1 VTVSGQRLTHP
12 EGVNSRPAL
21 ESLPALDSR
30 FSWRRGGGL
39 VWIEASLPGGRAIF
53 TTRLGGSSDGPYR
66 SLNLGILTEDL
77 ADRVTGNRSRLA
89 AALGRDPDRVAMGLQ
104 VHGGDVARHT
114 RPHARS
120 GGRGD
125 LEPADGQATD
135 HPDVTPLVLTA
146 DCVPLALSTPGA
158 VALVHCGWRGVAAG
172 IVDRAVE
179 AVCELAGREREE
191 VGAALGPGIGP
202 CCYPVGDQVREAM
215 HSRGN
220 GNAVLG
226 SGALDL
232 ALALRIELARA
243 GLRREAIADA
253 GLCTS
258 CLPDLFF
265 SHRRDGG
272 VTGRQAGV
280 GWRTP

>member
-1 VTVSGQRLTHP
+1 
-12 EGVNSRPAL
+12 
-21 ESLPALDSR
+21 
-30 FSWRRGGGL
+30 
-39 VWIEASLPGGRAIF
+39 
-53 TTRLGGSSDGPYR
+53 
-66 SLNLGILTEDL
+66 
-77 ADRVTGNRSRLA
+77 
-89 AALGRDPDRVAMGLQ
+89 MGLQ
-104 VHGGDVARHT
+104 VHGSDIERHT
-114 RPHARS
+114 RPRAGRS

-125 LEPADGQATD
+125 LAAADGQATD
-135 HPDVTPLVLTA
+135 HPDLTPLVLTA
-146 DCVPLALSTPGA
+146 DCLPLALSTPGA

-179 AVCELAGREREE
+179 AVCELAGREPAA

-202 CCYPVGDQVREAM
+202 CCYPVGDEVREAIRA
-215 HSRGN
+215 RGD

-226 SGALDL
+226 GGALNL
-232 ALALRIELARA
+232 PLALRIELERA
-243 GLRREAIADA
+243 GLRAEAIADA
-253 GLCTS
+253 GLCTT